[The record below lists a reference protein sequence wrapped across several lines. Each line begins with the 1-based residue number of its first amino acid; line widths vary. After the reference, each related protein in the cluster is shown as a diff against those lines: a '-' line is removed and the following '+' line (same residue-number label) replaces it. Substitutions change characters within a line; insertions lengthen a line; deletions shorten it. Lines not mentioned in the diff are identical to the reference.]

1 MRQSVTASMKTLK
14 KRSQKRHLRE
24 KRRLRRLREKKRK
37 KRTISVQVKG
47 ITNLQNHNKL
57 ERNKP
62 RKIRNKM

>member
-47 ITNLQNHNKL
+47 ILKL
-57 ERNKP
+57 R
-62 RKIRNKM
+62 RKNQAILR